1 MQRFD
6 RGIIMEPIV
15 LIPGLLCTE
24 TLFAPQIV
32 ALADRP
38 VMVANHRDHDTIP
51 AIAASILAAAP
62 ERFALA
68 GLSMGGYVAME
79 IMRQAPERV
88 SRLALLDT
96 SPKPDAPE
104 QGERRRV
111 LIGLAESGKF
121 SKVPHLLYP
130 GLVDASRLEDE
141 GLKSVVV
148 EMATDTGPEAF
159 VRQQTAIMGRVDSR
173 PFLAAIAA
181 PTLVLVGEGDTLT
194 PPAIAREMHDAIAGS
209 RLAVLPGCG
218 HLSTLEA
225 PGAVTA
231 ELQAWLQA

>member
-1 MQRFD
+1 
-6 RGIIMEPIV
+6 MEPIV

-24 TLFAPQIV
+24 TLYAPQIV

-38 VMVANHRDHDTIP
+38 VLVADHRRHDSIA
-51 AIAASILAAAP
+51 AIAADILAVAP

-68 GLSMGGYVAME
+68 GLSMGGYIALE
-79 IMRQAPERV
+79 ILRAAPERV

-111 LIGLAESGKF
+111 LIELAETGKF
-121 SKVPHLLYP
+121 GKVPHLLYP
-130 GLVDASRLEDE
+130 GLVDASRVDDE
-141 GLKSVVV
+141 TLKATVV
-148 EMATDTGPEAF
+148 EMAQETGAEAF
-159 VRQQTAIMGRVDSR
+159 VRQQRAIMGRIDSR
-173 PFLAAIAA
+173 PSLAAIAV
-181 PTLVLVGEGDTLT
+181 PTLVLVGDGDTLT
-194 PPAIAREMHDAIAGS
+194 PPQVAREMHAAISGS
-209 RLAVLPGCG
+209 RLAVIPGCG

-231 ELQAWLQA
+231 ELQAWAKA